1 MISVMR
7 MNGMELYVNA
17 ELVEYIEATPDT
29 VLTLTTGRKFVLKDS
44 VQEVVDKI
52 IEYRKT
58 IGTKLIYHITPE
70 MGANPE
76 SYGE

>member
-17 ELVEYIEATPDT
+17 ELIEYIEATPDT

-58 IGTKLIYHITPE
+58 IGTKFIYHVTPE
-70 MGANPE
+70 MKVNPE
-76 SYGE
+76 SHGE